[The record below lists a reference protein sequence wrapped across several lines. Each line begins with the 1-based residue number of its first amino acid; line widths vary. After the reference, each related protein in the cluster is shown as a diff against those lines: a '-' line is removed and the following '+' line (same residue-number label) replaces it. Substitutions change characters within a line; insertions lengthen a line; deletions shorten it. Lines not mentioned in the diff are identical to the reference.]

1 MNDFSEEHSSNSS
14 ILANLMPLM
23 NTSFKPGSRQ
33 SVIGQFKDPSVRMIA
48 HAEYCYFS
56 GKAEEAAQITE
67 RYLSHENLAIRLS
80 ACLIYAYANLPLG
93 KINQARFAL
102 AEMQLEL
109 NAHKDSLSQ
118 ENKAVEG
125 FVTYAASVL
134 LHLPLPKDCLQ
145 LKHFCRFFL
154 QV

>member
-1 MNDFSEEHSSNSS
+1 
-14 ILANLMPLM
+14 
-23 NTSFKPGSRQ
+23 
-33 SVIGQFKDPSVRMIA
+33 MIA
-48 HAEYCYFS
+48 RAEYCYFS

-67 RYLSHENLAIRLS
+67 GYLSHENLAIRLS

-109 NAHKDSLSQ
+109 NAHKDSLPQ
-118 ENKAVEG
+118 ENKAIEG

-134 LHLPLPKDCLQ
+134 LHLPMPKGLPPVEA
-145 LKHFCRFFL
+145 FCHFFL
-154 QV
+154 RA